1 MDSSQ
6 ESDDEEVDFE
16 QFRKAYESQDHW
28 RLRKSFL
35 IKFWDDF
42 DDEQILLRNA
52 QLFINIEMLECKY
65 SDQTMSEIREMSNQV
80 PEIRAYRQSRKNS
93 LKLKRTLVCA
103 TFAVKAKYKKEVSTP
118 NLKEAP
124 EIEEIIKPIDWTDA
138 DKRDWNWESRSKEQN
153 FQVMRLTDEQRMDNM
168 RSLLKDVVVFDDL
181 NGQLDLSKTSVNM
194 KKLGKFEVTFDTE
207 VGKYLYIFNDQIIG
221 EGKGDGK
228 KQAKNIADR
237 MLETNLRNHCY
248 SVRPKI
254 AYFSAED
261 VIQRGDT
268 KKVTPNNSDQLKEDN
283 LGFRMLKALGWRG
296 GTSLGPKNEGIID
309 PINLSIKIGRQGLG
323 NDNPSFDAKYFNDL
337 LKNFKQNQLEYDLI
351 FSSDFKKEER
361 ARIHQ

>member
-1 MDSSQ
+1 MTSSQ
-6 ESDDEEVDFE
+6 ESEEEVDFE
-16 QFRKAYESQDHW
+16 QFRKEHESQDHW
-28 RLRKSFL
+28 MLRKSFL

-42 DDEQILLRNA
+42 DDEQILLRDA
-52 QLFINIEMLECKY
+52 QLFINIETLGCKY
-65 SDQTMSEIREMSNQV
+65 SNEIMSVISEMANQV

-93 LKLKRTLVCA
+93 LKRTLVG
-103 TFAVKAKYKKEVSTP
+103 VDSVIKSKYKKEDPKPTFKK
-118 NLKEAP
+118 NEQKFEEL
-124 EIEEIIKPIDWTDA
+124 IEQADWTDA
-138 DKRDWNWESRSKEQN
+138 DKRDWNWQSRGKEQK
-153 FQVMRLTDEQRMDNM
+153 FQVMRLTDQQKLENM
-168 RSLLKDVVVFDDL
+168 RALLKDVIAFEDI
-181 NGQLDLSKTSVNM
+181 NGQLDFNKTSINM
-194 KKLGKFEVTFDTE
+194 KKLGTFDVTFDADI
-207 VGKYLYIFNDQIIG
+207 GKFLYIFDGQIIG
-221 EGKGDGK
+221 EGKGDSK
-228 KQAKNIADR
+228 KQAKYLADR

-248 SVRPKI
+248 SIRPKL

-268 KKVTPNNSDQLKEDN
+268 KEVAPNNSDQLKEDN

-323 NDNPSFDAKYFNDL
+323 NDNPNFDAKYFNDL
-337 LKNFKQNQLEYDLI
+337 LRNFKQNQLEYDLI